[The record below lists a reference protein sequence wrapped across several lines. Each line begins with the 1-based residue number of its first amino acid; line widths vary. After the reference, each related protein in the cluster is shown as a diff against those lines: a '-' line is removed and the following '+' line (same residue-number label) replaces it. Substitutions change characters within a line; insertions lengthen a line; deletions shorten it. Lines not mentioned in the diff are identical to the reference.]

1 MADCPGFLE
10 LPARAAKPRARGIT
24 HVLDKGLT
32 PPATEALLAHV
43 AHLIDIVK
51 VGWGIGY
58 LDPALS
64 QRVKACTA
72 AGVSVCLGGTL
83 LEVAARQG
91 RVDELREWALST
103 GISHLEVSNGL
114 CLLDPDD
121 KLALI
126 KRLRG
131 DFTVLAETGAKDGEA
146 PVHPRE
152 WADEMARDLD
162 AGARWVI
169 AEGRESGTV
178 GLYRS
183 DQHVREDLV
192 EAVVDRV
199 GAATV
204 IFEAPAKAQQTWF
217 VRALGTDVNLGNID
231 PAAVL
236 PLETLRL
243 GLRADTAATS
253 SAAGAVR

>member
-1 MADCPGFLE
+1 MANSPGFLD
-10 LPARAAKPRARGIT
+10 LPERAVKPRARGIT

-32 PPATEALLAHV
+32 PAATDALLSQV

-58 LDPALS
+58 VDPTLS
-64 QRVKACTA
+64 RRAAACAA

-91 RVDELREWALST
+91 RVDELRSWALSV
-103 GISHLEVSNGL
+103 GITHLEVSNGL

-126 KRLRG
+126 KELSG
-131 DFTVLAETGAKDGEA
+131 QFTVLAETGAKDGTR
-146 PVHPRE
+146 PVHARQ
-152 WADEMARDLD
+152 WAEEMARDLD
-162 AGARWVI
+162 AGARWVV

-183 DQHVREDLV
+183 DQSIREDV
-192 EAVVDRV
+192 VAAVVDRV
-199 GAATV
+199 GPENL
-204 IFEAPAKAQQTWF
+204 IFEAPTKAQQTWF
-217 VRALGTDVNLGNID
+217 VRALGADVSLGNVE
-231 PAAVL
+231 PSAVL

-243 GLRADTAATS
+243 GLRADTAATTV
-253 SAAGAVR
+253 GAFG